1 MATSSEVKGCD
12 ACRERKL
19 RCDKGRPVC
28 TNCRRSKRDCVTQSF
43 RLSWPRARDRRRL
56 VIGPGPATASRTAS
70 SDPQHFLNV
79 TFGHVKQYHALSD
92 DQVGLLDINDDIER
106 DPVDEILRNPSALH
120 IRLNTVRDG
129 SRTLSYF
136 YSVASDSL
144 PSLAGLRH
152 GFRDL
157 LMKMALLDD
166 GPSSRAVLF
175 SVLSLATLHQAP
187 SSSREAIDFK
197 SRTLQALKE
206 SAERGNLTLARV
218 MQHMAAAVLLCRI
231 EIALHVE
238 STTLWC
244 LFVCG
249 VHTLLQ
255 GARHFA
261 PQLLSSEDS
270 RLLYKHVHYHSSMA
284 SFSLRHWRRP
294 DSLDASTKVEFN
306 GRMIAFKCRR
316 ALPIPKLLDCVS
328 EECQLLW
335 AVLELRSRPNEDY
348 HSEGHQAALNGL
360 EARISATYSN
370 LTAEVKEFSNFDS
383 DSMSE
388 VWNLVEKR
396 FVVAASWI
404 YLLRT
409 ERRLSG
415 PSEIVLALLRDA
427 FDDDAVSIRHLVH
440 CNLPWPIFII
450 GAEVSSEEHRRI
462 LLDLIH
468 RTVSSGNNISPTHSE
483 ELPERPT
490 ASFETACELLETV
503 WAMEDLHVENDTGR
517 YLDYE
522 QKLHLAFTASRILP
536 ALA

>member
-1 MATSSEVKGCD
+1 
-12 ACRERKL
+12 L
-19 RCDKGRPVC
+19 
-28 TNCRRSKRDCVTQSF
+28 
-43 RLSWPRARDRRRL
+43 
-56 VIGPGPATASRTAS
+56 
-70 SDPQHFLNV
+70 
-79 TFGHVKQYHALSD
+79 
-92 DQVGLLDINDDIER
+92 
-106 DPVDEILRNPSALH
+106 
-120 IRLNTVRDG
+120 
-129 SRTLSYF
+129 TLS
-136 YSVASDSL
+136 L
-144 PSLAGLRH
+144 
-152 GFRDL
+152 
-157 LMKMALLDD
+157 
-166 GPSSRAVLF
+166 
-175 SVLSLATLHQAP
+175 
-187 SSSREAIDFK
+187 
-197 SRTLQALKE
+197 
-206 SAERGNLTLARV
+206 RGNALISF
-218 MQHMAAAVLLCRI
+218 Q
-231 EIALHVE
+231 IALHAE

-316 ALPIPKLLDCVS
+316 ALPVSLNPLARASKRGTFRLIRRNKIPKLLDCVS

-335 AVLELRSRPNEDY
+335 AVLGLRSRPNEDY